1 MHRAGKTVEDHALR
15 RPFAFNRRLLT
26 RRVKGGVIK
35 IARHAPDNAHGS
47 LAVKLLRTYAAQVEA
62 LARLRHG
69 GEQRVIVQHVNVNEG
84 GQAIVGTVKH
94 PGEVLFRA
102 PVLAVLE
109 CGAKAN
115 DLKRANW

>member
-1 MHRAGKTVEDHALR
+1 
-15 RPFAFNRRLLT
+15 
-26 RRVKGGVIK
+26 
-35 IARHAPDNAHGS
+35 
-47 LAVKLLRTYAAQVEA
+47 
-62 LARLRHG
+62 
-69 GEQRVIVQHVNVNEG
+69 VNVNEG

-94 PGEVLFRA
+94 PGGGLFRA